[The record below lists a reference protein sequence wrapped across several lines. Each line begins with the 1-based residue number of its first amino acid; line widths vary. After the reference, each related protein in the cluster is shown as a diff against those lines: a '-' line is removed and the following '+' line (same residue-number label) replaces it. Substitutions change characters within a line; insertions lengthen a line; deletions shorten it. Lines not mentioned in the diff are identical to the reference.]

1 MDEILKELENEKKE
15 NEGLKKENE
24 ILLTITKSSSSSC
37 SSSSSNNECKKCKQ
51 YENIINE
58 LKKQLLDSTSS
69 STTTIPS
76 TPPQSSTSLLTK
88 SYSNFIL
95 QTAPQLTRSIS
106 TLPSSLSNTRLLSSQ
121 SRNSIESNSRNLV
134 IFNLQERVKR
144 LKEELKEIQN
154 RHANEIASLSDSLNL
169 LMDTDIAR
177 LKFENDRKIEAI
189 ENKHIRDINM
199 LNEYQEKNIKI
210 LIKEKDEE
218 IKRLKK
224 EIGKEIRDEI
234 RSELKVRKASLSKM
248 FNFGNSKRKSVKV
261 SKELEDAMK
270 KLFM

>member
-15 NEGLKKENE
+15 NEELKKENE
-24 ILLTITKSSSSSC
+24 KLSAQSSSL
-37 SSSSSNNECKKCKQ
+37 SSSNNECKKCKQ

-58 LKKQLLDSTSS
+58 LKKQLLDSTTTST
-69 STTTIPS
+69 STTKILS
-76 TPPQSSTSLLTK
+76 TPPPQSSSLLSK
-88 SYSNFIL
+88 SYSNFVL

-106 TLPSSLSNTRLLSSQ
+106 TLPSSLSNTKLLSSQ
-121 SRNSIESNSRNLV
+121 SRNSLESNSRNLV

-154 RHANEIASLSDSLNL
+154 RHCNEIASLSDSLNL

-177 LKFENDRKIEAI
+177 LKFENERKIEAL

-199 LNEYQEKNIKI
+199 LNDYQEKNMKM
-210 LIKEKDEE
+210 LMKEKDDE

-224 EIGKEIRDEI
+224 EIGNEIRDEI
-234 RSELKVRKASLSKM
+234 RNELKMKKDSLSKI
-248 FNFGNSKRKSVKV
+248 FNFRKSSRKSVKV
-261 SKELEDAMK
+261 SRELEDAMK
-270 KLFM
+270 KLFI

>member
-1 MDEILKELENEKKE
+1 MDEILKELETEKKE
-15 NEGLKKENE
+15 NEELKNENE
-24 ILLTITKSSSSSC
+24 KLLATTKSSSSS
-37 SSSSSNNECKKCKQ
+37 SNDECKKCKQ

-58 LKKQLLDSTSS
+58 LKKQLLDSTTS
-69 STTTIPS
+69 TIPS
-76 TPPQSSTSLLTK
+76 TPPQSSTSSLLTK
-88 SYSNFIL
+88 SYSNFVL

-121 SRNSIESNSRNLV
+121 SRYSIESNSRNLV

-189 ENKHIRDINM
+189 ENKHIRDINI

-210 LIKEKDEE
+210 LMKEKDEE

-224 EIGKEIRDEI
+224 EIGNEIRDEI
-234 RSELKVRKASLSKM
+234 QSELKVRKASLSKM
-248 FNFGNSKRKSVKV
+248 FNFGKNNRKSVKV